1 MSEPATQPP
10 LTPEPDPPA
19 DPPKDPPAKD
29 DKGALT
35 QYVILA
41 SSSAASNSSWSVVK
55 AVQEA
60 RSSKAAV
67 QAYLDGIADKDGT
80 YVAVPVRSWDPITV
94 KTETTTRLVF
104 S

>member
-1 MSEPATQPP
+1 MSEPAVQPP
-10 LTPEPDPPA
+10 LSPTDDPPQDPPA
-19 DPPKDPPAKD
+19 ETQKEE
-29 DKGALT
+29 KGALT
-35 QYVILA
+35 QYVIL
-41 SSSAASNSSWSVVK
+41 SSNKPKDESWAVVK

-67 QAYLDGIADKDGT
+67 QAYLNGIADKDGT